1 MRKLTTR
8 ENVLLVC
15 LAVVVVV
22 SGYILL
28 FHLPITQQ
36 IESLQSQ
43 IVQGEELNAHLQD
56 KLTQQWQMQTTL
68 QQLSDQENHLHYMPA
83 YDNLQAV
90 MVELNSILT
99 ASQEYSLSFQT
110 EQGEGN
116 ILRRNVTIPF
126 ACDSYAQTHK
136 ILQRLHDGPLR
147 NFLSD
152 LQMTQDQN
160 GTVKA
165 TVVLTFFEYQNSTH
179 S

>member
-8 ENVLLVC
+8 EQVLLVC
-15 LAVVVVV
+15 LAVVAVV

-36 IESLQSQ
+36 MESLQNQ
-43 IVQGEELNAHLQD
+43 IVQSEELNTQLQN
-56 KLTQQWQMQTTL
+56 KLTQQWQMKTTL
-68 QQLSDQENHLHYMPA
+68 EQLSEQENQPHYMPA

-99 ASQEYSLSFQT
+99 ASQEYSLTFQT
-110 EQGEGN
+110 EQGEDN

-126 ACDSYAQTHK
+126 ACGSYAQTHE
-136 ILQRLHDGPLR
+136 ILRRLHDGPLR

-160 GTVKA
+160 GTIKT
-165 TVVLTFFEYQNSTH
+165 TVVLTFFEYQKSTH